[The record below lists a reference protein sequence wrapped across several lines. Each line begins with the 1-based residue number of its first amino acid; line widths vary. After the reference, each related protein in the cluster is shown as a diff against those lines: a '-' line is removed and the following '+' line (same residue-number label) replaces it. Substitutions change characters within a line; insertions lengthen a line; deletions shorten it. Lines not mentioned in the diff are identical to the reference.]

1 MTKGDKKWI
10 SNWKPTGGNM
20 KPIKKKPAKRVFNPL
35 LSKLLDLKY
44 RISQE
49 KQWYDQ
55 RDGYTK
61 ANKEWV
67 AKLLKDVALN
77 DLTTLCREDMQACNR
92 LWRDYERK

>member
-1 MTKGDKKWI
+1 M
-10 SNWKPTGGNM
+10 KPT
-20 KPIKKKPAKRVFNPL
+20 KKRPAKRRPAKYGPSFTERNPV

-49 KQWYDQ
+49 PEWYDQ

-77 DLTTLCREDMQACNR
+77 DLTTLCREDMKHCNQ
-92 LWRDYERK
+92 LWRDYERNK

>member
-1 MTKGDKKWI
+1 MTDELVTKLQKL
-10 SNWKPTGGNM
+10 WK
-20 KPIKKKPAKRVFNPL
+20 
-35 LSKLLDLKY
+35 
-44 RISQE
+44 RIDE
-49 KQWYDQ
+49 EPEWYDQ

-92 LWRDYERK
+92 LWRDYERNTK

>member
-1 MTKGDKKWI
+1 MRCGRDMTDELVNKLQKLWKRIDKEPK
-10 SNWKPTGGNM
+10 
-20 KPIKKKPAKRVFNPL
+20 
-35 LSKLLDLKY
+35 
-44 RISQE
+44 
-49 KQWYDQ
+49 WYDQ

-92 LWRDYERK
+92 LWRDYERNK

>member
-1 MTKGDKKWI
+1 MRCGRDMTDELVTKLQKLWKRIDKEPK
-10 SNWKPTGGNM
+10 
-20 KPIKKKPAKRVFNPL
+20 
-35 LSKLLDLKY
+35 
-44 RISQE
+44 
-49 KQWYDQ
+49 WYDQ

-92 LWRDYERK
+92 LWRDYERNK